1 MSPDTHPTQSGEI
14 SVPRRVNHRIY
25 RACVGV
31 MSEHASLRIEAA
43 LDRVADLLKADSIA
57 AVDEESAENIRR
69 SLVALRAGRT
79 EIRAGFARELL
90 ARLEFKVA
98 CGLRTKL
105 TAGGKGL
112 SLQAGEVIDEYVA
125 ASSLAHLIDSECL
138 DQMMPM
144 HQRVTRLLREPS
156 LRMAQNPFS
165 APSIVSALD
174 ASLSALSGVSQDFR
188 TQWLRRMTSL
198 GGLGFHSLY
207 IELNRILE
215 EGGVDDFPSNVAS
228 GRPRSQDEVRG
239 VDSLPPS
246 VASEVLTAATAETPV
261 QADPL
266 HVLAGHL
273 SALVSRL
280 QRANPSRLLGSSAT
294 GWPQLGGD
302 DGANISAA
310 LGITS
315 KGNHQGPVAS
325 GYDRGLLDSLTSLQA
340 ANAALDNAELAFE
353 PRVGLRETVPGYAT
367 GEISV
372 LDATTIELV
381 SMLFEFVFERRELR
395 DEVKGVLGRLQIPM
409 LKAAM
414 VDRGFFSRKNHPA
427 RMLLNRLADV
437 GLGWSPDNPQEAPLF
452 AKIQTVVNQICRD
465 FVDDLSVFTDAQSD
479 LEQFVAMQEL
489 DAQPLLDARTA
500 EAEAADRALMVAREV
515 QSIVDA
521 RLSMHAL
528 PEPVVQFIQETWRP
542 HIRATLLEHG
552 KESVELAEAVAAM
565 DDLIWSV
572 QPKLAPQ
579 SRHDL
584 GQRIPSLIR
593 RLRANEASATSRGAT
608 PCFFDQLF
616 EVHLGLLRGAEPDY
630 VELTDLVDET
640 EAPPEDSF
648 HELVAQLS
656 RGQWIEI
663 EGDKN
668 GELRYARLT
677 WISPQRTSY
686 LFTTRLG
693 GKASIFSAVELA
705 EKFRLGRIQMLDS
718 EPIIDRALM
727 GMFADV

>member
-1 MSPDTHPTQSGEI
+1 MSPDPHAQQRGEI
-14 SVPRRVNHRIY
+14 QAPRRVNHHIY
-25 RACVGV
+25 RECLAV
-31 MSEHASLRIEAA
+31 MSEHATLRIEAA
-43 LDRVADLLKADSIA
+43 LDRVADLLKADSVA
-57 AVDEESAENIRR
+57 AGDGESAEGIRK
-69 SLVALRAGRT
+69 SLVALRAART
-79 EIRAGFARELL
+79 DIRAGFARELL
-90 ARLEFKVA
+90 SRLEFKSA

-105 TAGGKGL
+105 AAGGKGL

-144 HQRVTRLLREPS
+144 HQRITRLLREPT

-174 ASLSALSGVSQDFR
+174 AALSALPGVTQDFR

-198 GGLGFHSLY
+198 GGLGFHALY
-207 IELNRILE
+207 AELNRILE
-215 EGGVDDFPSNVAS
+215 EGGVDDLPASTFSGGSPAHEHARGNDVFEHGVPNSVTSAGPAEVATQTDPMQLLASN
-228 GRPRSQDEVRG
+228 
-239 VDSLPPS
+239 
-246 VASEVLTAATAETPV
+246 
-261 QADPL
+261 
-266 HVLAGHL
+266 L

-280 QRANPSRLLGSSAT
+280 QRANPSRLMNAPAT
-294 GWPQLGGD
+294 GWPPLGGN
-302 DGANISAA
+302 DGANVSAA
-310 LGITS
+310 LGLS
-315 KGNHQGPVAS
+315 SGGNQRGPVAA
-325 GYDRGLLDSLTSLQA
+325 GFDRGLLDSLTALQS
-340 ANAALDNAELAFE
+340 ANAVLDNAELAFD

-414 VDRGFFSRKNHPA
+414 VDRGFFSRKSHPA

-452 AKIQTVVNQICRD
+452 AKIQSVVSQICTD
-465 FVDDLSVFTDAQSD
+465 FVDDLSVFTDAQAD
-479 LEQFVAMQEL
+479 LEQFLAMQEL

-500 EAEAADRALMVAREV
+500 EAEAADRVLMCQREV
-515 QSIVDA
+515 QSLVDA
-521 RLSMHAL
+521 RLAAHAM
-528 PEPVVQFIQETWRP
+528 PEPVAQFIQQTWRP
-542 HIRATLLEHG
+542 HIRANLLEHG
-552 KESVELAEAVAAM
+552 KDSIEVAEAVAAM

-572 QPKLAPQ
+572 QPKHEPQ

-584 GQRIPSLIR
+584 GQRIPSLVR
-593 RLRANEASATSRGAT
+593 RLRVSATTGAPRT
-608 PCFFDQLF
+608 AEPSFFDQLF

-630 VELTDLVDET
+630 IELTDRV
-640 EAPPEDSF
+640 EDSDEPPDDSF
-648 HELVAQLS
+648 YEVVAGMS
-656 RGQWIEI
+656 RSQWIEI
-663 EGDKN
+663 EDEES
-668 GELRYARLT
+668 GELRYSRLT

-693 GKASIFSAVELA
+693 GKASIFSAAELA
-705 EKFRLGRIQMLDS
+705 EKFRFGRIRLLDT
-718 EPIIDRALM
+718 EPIIDRALV
-727 GMFADV
+727 GMFAGN